1 MKIAYITSQFPVPS
15 ETFAAGDVLE
25 LQKQGHKIFAFGF
38 RPDHPNMNEMIL
50 QRGLQSIQIEN
61 CSWLGQLHGFF
72 RILASP
78 LLTISLIIWLFKQ
91 EKSQP
96 KFLIKSLVLI
106 PAFFHILARLKRIKP
121 DLIHLFWGHYPSI
134 LGFLIKR
141 SMPDIP
147 LSMFLGAHDL
157 AAKMHISSFMGKK
170 ADFLFTHARANIPL
184 LEEMGIPGS
193 SVTVAHR
200 GIDTESLDKLLSEQ
214 TDKSDSKLILS
225 VGRLQSYKGF
235 DDTLNVF
242 AMLLKKHKDL
252 KLGILGDG
260 PEKDNLVRLTEE
272 LGISKSVNFYGH
284 LPHNEVIGLMNESRL
299 FLFMSR
305 HNGERLPN
313 VVKEAM
319 FCKCICISS
328 DTVGIEE
335 LIDHGK
341 NGFIVPKTDIIAA
354 AALADQVFSNKFP
367 DIPVAA
373 RDKIIREFSRSRSIQ
388 CYLDKWSSKGLKL

>member
-15 ETFAAGDVLE
+15 ETFTSGDILE
-25 LQKQGHKIFAFGF
+25 LQKKGHTVFAFGF
-38 RPDHPNMNEMIL
+38 RPDHPKMKEMIL
-50 QRGLQSIQIEN
+50 QRGLQSVYIEN
-61 CSWLGQLHGFF
+61 CSWFGQFHGFF
-72 RILASP
+72 RMLISP
-78 LLTISLIIWLFKQ
+78 GLSIPLFFWLLKKEFT
-91 EKSQP
+91 QP
-96 KFLIKSLVLI
+96 KFLFRSLLLV
-106 PAFFHILARLKRIKP
+106 PAFFNILSGVKRIKP

-134 LGFLIKR
+134 IGFLIKR
-141 SMPDIP
+141 SMPNIP

-157 AAKMHISSFMGKK
+157 AAKMNISSDIGKK

-200 GIDTESLDKLLSEQ
+200 GIDTEDLDNLLSKQ

-242 AMLLKKHKDL
+242 AILLKKYKDL

-260 PEKDNLVRLTEE
+260 PEKDNLIRLAEE
-272 LGISKSVNFYGH
+272 LKIRDSVHFYGH
-284 LPHNEVIGLMNESRL
+284 LPHNDVIRLMEESRI

-335 LIDHGK
+335 LIDHGE
-341 NGFIVPKTDIIAA
+341 NGFIVPKKDINAA
-354 AALADQVFSNKFP
+354 AAFADSAFSNKFP
-367 DIPVAA
+367 DIPGAA
-373 RDKIIREFSRSRSIQ
+373 RDKIIKEFSRSKSIQ
-388 CYLDKWSSKGLKL
+388 CYLDKWFSRESSS

>member
-15 ETFAAGDVLE
+15 ETFTSGDILE
-25 LQKQGHKIFAFGF
+25 LQKQGHSIFAFGF
-38 RPDHPNMNEMIL
+38 RPDHPNMDEMIL
-50 QRGLQSIQIEN
+50 QRGLQSVQIEN
-61 CSWLGQLHGFF
+61 CSFTGQLHGFF
-72 RILASP
+72 RMMISP
-78 LLTISLIIWLFKQ
+78 WLSIPLYFWLLKKELV
-91 EKSQP
+91 QP
-96 KFLIKSLVLI
+96 KFLLRSLLLV
-106 PAFFHILARLKRIKP
+106 PAFFHILVLLKRFKP

-141 SMPDIP
+141 SMPNIP

-157 AAKMHISSFMGKK
+157 TAKMNISSFMGKK
-170 ADFLFTHARANIPL
+170 ADFLFTHARANLPL

-193 SVTVAHR
+193 SVTVARR
-200 GIDTESLDKLLSEQ
+200 GIDTGALDKILSEQ

-235 DDTLNVF
+235 DDTLRIF
-242 AMLLKKHKDL
+242 SILLKNHKDL
-252 KLGILGDG
+252 KLGILGEG
-260 PEKDNLVRLTEE
+260 PEKNNLVRLAEE
-272 LGISKSVNFYGH
+272 LKVRDSVLFYGH
-284 LPHNEVIGLMNESRL
+284 LPHNEVIQLMAESRL

-335 LIDHGK
+335 LIDHGE
-341 NGFIVPKTDIIAA
+341 NGFIVPKKDITAA
-354 AALADQVFSNKFP
+354 ASLADSVFSSKFP
-367 DIPVAA
+367 DIPGAA
-373 RDKIIREFSRSRSIQ
+373 RDKIIKEFSRSKSIQ
-388 CYLDKWSSKGLKL
+388 CYLDKWFPGESSS